1 MKKLIFLMVCL
12 ISLEVKAQVAFDDYF
27 TGTTLRFDY
36 NRCGTATTEQVFF
49 IQLKQEGIWS
59 GPKSALTD
67 PFDWGE
73 YRVELY
79 DKATGKMIYSRGYA
93 GLYSEWQTTAEA
105 KNTQRCFY
113 ETVLV
118 PSPKKPATLVLLSR
132 DRKTKLNRVFE
143 YPVNPESYFISKE
156 KGPVY
161 PTTKVIDAGDPAR
174 KVDVVFIPDGFTPA
188 EMGKFS
194 EAVKKFAKGLLDT
207 PPFSNHSNAFNIWQ
221 VEAPSV
227 ESGTDIPGKGIYK
240 ETILNTS
247 FYTFDSERYNMTYNI
262 KAVRDVA
269 ANAPYD
275 VIVILVNSE
284 KYGGGGVYNYYGC
297 FTAFN
302 AQSVGVFLHE
312 FGHCF
317 TWLADE
323 YYTSDVAYSDYID
336 MSVEPIQPNITN
348 LVDFSKK
355 WKSMV
360 KPSTPVPTPRT
371 DEYKGVVGV
380 YEGGLYSAK
389 GIYSPMN
396 KCKMNWLGDPFCPVC
411 SKTIEGMISYY
422 TR

>member
-1 MKKLIFLMVCL
+1 MKKLIFLIFCL
-12 ISLEVKAQVAFDDYF
+12 ISLEVNAQVAFDDYF
-27 TGTTLRFDY
+27 NGSTLRFDY
-36 NRCGTATTEQVFF
+36 NRCGTATTEQVYMV
-49 IQLKQEGIWS
+49 QMKQEGIWS
-59 GPKSALTD
+59 GPKSALID
-67 PFDWGE
+67 PFEWGE

-105 KNTQRCFY
+105 KSTPRCFY

-118 PSPKKPATLVLLSR
+118 PYPKKPATLVLMSR
-132 DRKTKLNRVFE
+132 DRKTKLNKVFE
-143 YPVNPESYFISKE
+143 YAVNPESYFINKE

-161 PTTKVIDAGDPAR
+161 PATKVIDAGDPSR
-174 KVDVVFIPDGFTPA
+174 KVDVVFIPDGFTQA
-188 EMGKFS
+188 EMGKFTA
-194 EAVKKFAKGLLDT
+194 AVKKFAEGLLVT
-207 PPFSNHSNAFNIWQ
+207 PPFSDQAKAFNIWQ

-302 AQSVGVFLHE
+302 QQSVGVFVHE

-336 MSVEPIQPNITN
+336 MTVEPIQPNITN
-348 LVDFSKK
+348 MVDFSKK
-355 WKSMV
+355 WKNMV

-371 DEYKGVVGV
+371 DQYKGVVGV

-389 GIYSPMN
+389 GIFSPMN

-411 SKTIEGMISYY
+411 TKTLEGMIDYY